1 MRPLPRRVYVAV
13 LLVVCAALAAFA
25 VAVAA
30 GPWQPRLVT
39 WLMAGEIA
47 VAVGASLLV
56 PVPLANR
63 TLHYVNTT
71 AFLLATVLL
80 PAPLA
85 MAEVALAWIVTDQL
99 QRVDWTASRR
109 VPWLQTAFNA
119 AQAALRV
126 GAGALVFRAVSG
138 KALVSGTLDDRV
150 LLAVVAAG
158 AAMYVTNQLLL
169 HGIVSV
175 QSGHWRLAGLARLV
189 RVNAVQDGSLILLGV
204 LGAIIA
210 GRAPLAIAVPLA
222 FTVVV
227 HHELARARGGTLVDL
242 VNLDEPQRTAAPA
255 DGRAPLAT
263 FAWWAS

>member
-13 LLVVCAALAAFA
+13 SLVVCAALVAFA
-25 VAVAA
+25 AAVAFS
-30 GPWQPRLVT
+30 PWQPRLVT

-47 VAVGASLLV
+47 VAVGASLLA
-56 PVPLANR
+56 PVALANR

-80 PAPLA
+80 PLPLA
-85 MAEVALAWIVTDQL
+85 MAEVALGWIATDQF
-99 QRVDWTASRR
+99 QRVDWTESRR

-119 AQAALRV
+119 AQAVLRV

-138 KALVSGTLDDRV
+138 AALVTGTVNDRV

-158 AAMYVTNQLLL
+158 AAMYITNQLLL

-175 QSGHWRLAGLARLV
+175 QSSHWRLAGLARLV
-189 RVNAVQDGSLILLGV
+189 RVNALQDGSLILLGV

-222 FTVVV
+222 FTVVI
-227 HHELARARGGTLVDL
+227 HRELSQARGAMLVDL
-242 VNLDEPQRTAAPA
+242 VNPDQAPRAVAAA
-255 DGRAPLAT
+255 DSTTPLAA
-263 FAWWAS
+263 FAWWGS

>member
-13 LLVVCAALAAFA
+13 WIVVGAAIAAFGA
-25 VAVAA
+25 AIAA

-47 VAVGASLLV
+47 VAVGASMLA

-71 AFLLATVLL
+71 AFLLAAVLL
-80 PAPLA
+80 PTPLA
-85 MAEVALAWIVTDQL
+85 MAEVALAWIVTDQF
-99 QRVDWTASRR
+99 QRVDWTESRR
-109 VPWLQTAFNA
+109 IPRSQTAFNA
-119 AQAALRV
+119 AQVALRV
-126 GAGALVFRAVSG
+126 GAGTLAFRAVSG
-138 KALVSGTLDDRV
+138 RALLSGTANDRV

-158 AAMYVTNQLLL
+158 AAMYATNQVLV

-175 QSGHWRLAGLARLV
+175 QSGRWRLASLMRLV
-189 RVNAVQDGSLILLGV
+189 RVDAMQDGSLYLLGV

-222 FTVVV
+222 FTVVI
-227 HHELARARGGTLVDL
+227 HRELSRARGETLVDL
-242 VNLDEPQRTAAPA
+242 VNVGDGPRSSEAAA
-255 DGRAPLAT
+255 GGAPLSA

>member
-1 MRPLPRRVYVAV
+1 MRPLPRRVYIAV
-13 LLVVCAALAAFA
+13 LIVVCAACGAFA
-25 VAVAA
+25 VAVAVS
-30 GPWQPRLVT
+30 PWQPRLVT

-47 VAVGASLLV
+47 VAVGVSLLV

-99 QRVDWTASRR
+99 QRVDWTESRR

-138 KALVSGTLDDRV
+138 TALVSGTLNDRV

-158 AAMYVTNQLLL
+158 AAMYVINQVLL

-175 QSGHWRLAGLARLV
+175 QSGQWRLAGLVRLV

-222 FTVVV
+222 FTVVI
-227 HHELARARGGTLVDL
+227 HREMARARGTALVDL
-242 VNLDEPQRTAAPA
+242 VNFDEAQRPIQAT
-255 DGRAPLAT
+255 GGTTPLAT